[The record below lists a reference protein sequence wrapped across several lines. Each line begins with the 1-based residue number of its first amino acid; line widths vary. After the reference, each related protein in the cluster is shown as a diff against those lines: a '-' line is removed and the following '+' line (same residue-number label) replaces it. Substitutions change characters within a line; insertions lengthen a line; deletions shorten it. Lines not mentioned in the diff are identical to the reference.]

1 MTNFRKLP
9 RNNLI
14 AAIKSIRKS
23 IRLKCYDCMTG
34 AKRTDCESQ
43 NCPLFPYRPWTDREG
58 KSDKFQKQ

>member
-14 AAIKSIRKS
+14 AAIKSIRKL
-23 IRLKCYDCMTG
+23 IRLKCYDCMAG

-43 NCPLFPYRPWTDREG
+43 SCPLFPYRPWSDRER
-58 KSDKFQKQ
+58 KPDKF